1 MAGSNEF
8 YASYSC
14 PVLSSPRKPI
24 PLIVIGSMHP
34 NCHYEWICIEKRDHS
49 CPDTPVL
56 YVNEPNLYKCSV
68 ATKKKKVFDITFD
81 VSYVPAEGLLSAFLH

>member
-1 MAGSNEF
+1 
-8 YASYSC
+8 
-14 PVLSSPRKPI
+14 
-24 PLIVIGSMHP
+24 MHP

-49 CPDTPVL
+49 YPDTPVL

-81 VSYVPAEGLLSAFLH
+81 VSYVPAGLLSIFFFTKSIKFYSLKDVLGHEGN